1 MPPEDILL
9 GVIGRPHGVRGL
21 VHVHAYTD
29 DAAALARYGAL
40 HDGRGNVFRLKWR
53 GEGIAEVARVVDGK
67 RVPVATR
74 DEAVKL
80 VNTRLH
86 VARARL
92 PKPDEDEFY
101 LADLIGLAAIGP
113 DGVELGRVDAVHDYG
128 AGVSLEIGPLLLPFT
143 RAVVPEIDLAA
154 GRVMVVPPAELVVP

>member
-21 VHVHAYTD
+21 LHVHAYTD
-29 DAAALARYGAL
+29 DPAALTRYGAL
-40 HDGRGNVFRLKWR
+40 HDGRGNSFRVRWR
-53 GEGIAEVARVVDGK
+53 GEGVAEVARMVEGK

-74 DEAVKL
+74 DEAGKL

-92 PKPDEDEFY
+92 PKPAEDEFY
-101 LADLIGLAAIGP
+101 LADLIGLAAVGP
-113 DGVELGRVDAVHDYG
+113 DGVELGRIDAVHDYG
-128 AGVSLEIGPLLLPFT
+128 AGVSLEVGALLLPFT

-154 GRVMVVPPAELVVP
+154 GRVTVVPPAELVVP